1 VTSFKALKEK
11 INFEKHKEFERFR
24 KKNNGLIKATL
35 DSNSLSRILSPVSN
49 HEIPPQDFNSG
60 SQNTIKEE
68 SATKLKE
75 MEIKEEMTRANK
87 KKTKSIIPGLIR
99 VQKLEV
105 LRKLISF
112 ERKTELETI
121 KGDLESME
129 FSQSPS
135 VKKIKSP
142 MK

>member
-1 VTSFKALKEK
+1 
-11 INFEKHKEFERFR
+11 
-24 KKNNGLIKATL
+24 
-35 DSNSLSRILSPVSN
+35 
-49 HEIPPQDFNSG
+49 
-60 SQNTIKEE
+60 
-68 SATKLKE
+68 